1 MVYVFCLISMNLKR
15 LLLQYWKSNIL
26 FFTKS
31 SFCNFSVNLVFVVSV
46 EFKYDTAVYICK
58 MCMWKKEKT
67 LTGILL
73 QRPQQVLE
81 SISKTGTI
89 WIIIIF
95 SRNVSIQ
102 LPERPPLPFKAA
114 LVHQSSHQ
122 SNILKG
128 ENVFFGTDQAKENDP
143 SQLPMDMPSR
153 QSIGWGDMPNELNHR
168 TERGYP
174 QKHLQIPKKLKN
186 ITNIKKKW

>member
-1 MVYVFCLISMNLKR
+1 MYV
-15 LLLQYWKSNIL
+15 
-26 FFTKS
+26 
-31 SFCNFSVNLVFVVSV
+31 
-46 EFKYDTAVYICK
+46 
-58 MCMWKKEKT
+58 KKKKT

-122 SNILKG
+122 SNILRG
-128 ENVFFGTDQAKENDP
+128 ENVFSG
-143 SQLPMDMPSR
+143 
-153 QSIGWGDMPNELNHR
+153 
-168 TERGYP
+168 
-174 QKHLQIPKKLKN
+174 QIKPKKTTHHNCPWTCQVANPLDEVTCLTNWTTAPKEVTLRNTYKYQKN
-186 ITNIKKKW
+186 WKTLQTSKKSDKTPTNTIKISKTHKNQKFLFCPENQVKAKCRRQVFNIKFEKMHFQWKVFKVK

>member
-1 MVYVFCLISMNLKR
+1 MYV
-15 LLLQYWKSNIL
+15 
-26 FFTKS
+26 
-31 SFCNFSVNLVFVVSV
+31 
-46 EFKYDTAVYICK
+46 
-58 MCMWKKEKT
+58 KKEKT

-122 SNILKG
+122 SNILNG
-128 ENVFFGTDQAKENDP
+128 EKRFFGTDQAKENDP

-186 ITNIKKKW
+186 ITNIKKSDKIPYKHHKNFKNSQKPKISFLPRKSS

>member
-1 MVYVFCLISMNLKR
+1 
-15 LLLQYWKSNIL
+15 
-26 FFTKS
+26 
-31 SFCNFSVNLVFVVSV
+31 
-46 EFKYDTAVYICK
+46 
-58 MCMWKKEKT
+58 MCVKKEKT

-114 LVHQSSHQ
+114 LVHQSSHR
-122 SNILKG
+122 SNILNG
-128 ENVFFGTDQAKENDP
+128 ENVFSG
-143 SQLPMDMPSR
+143 
-153 QSIGWGDMPNELNHR
+153 
-168 TERGYP
+168 
-174 QKHLQIPKKLKN
+174 QIKPKKTTHHNCPWTCQVANPLDEVTCLTNWTTAPKEVTLRNIYKYQKNWKTLQTSKKSDKTPTNTIKISKLTKTKNFFLAQKIKLKRN
-186 ITNIKKKW
+186 VEDKCLTSNLKRCTFSEISF

>member
-1 MVYVFCLISMNLKR
+1 MYV
-15 LLLQYWKSNIL
+15 
-26 FFTKS
+26 
-31 SFCNFSVNLVFVVSV
+31 
-46 EFKYDTAVYICK
+46 
-58 MCMWKKEKT
+58 KKEKT

-122 SNILKG
+122 SNILRG

-186 ITNIKKKW
+186 ITNIKKSDKIPTNTIKISKTHKNQKFLSCPENQVKAKCRRQVFNIKFEKMHFQWNKFLK